1 MKRWRKRLTL
11 FSLLAA
17 GCLIWNLSGV
27 GVKAEEAVPQVELT
41 ITDGND
47 VSLNPINNVSLKADI
62 TVENYTL
69 TAADFE
75 NADVWNPANKKSDQ
89 DYTKKNKKCITS
101 GKIIVTIKEG
111 QKSSLLGLGSSYIS
125 SISDKIS
132 LTTTDGT
139 LRTAVKTEASTFGS
153 YHTPAKF
160 AVIRGNY
167 MTGIVQLL
175 TYNDKTYVVN
185 FPVEVKC
192 SDYIDPVDDSWKD
205 DTLATVTG
213 SYVNSGIDSVN
224 LSDNTVTITASQ
236 YDKTGVAIADVFLPH
251 LAYGASMV
259 GQDVELVTIGDGDKQ
274 AYNVKKFLSQIKDGY
289 SFTIKNAEGK
299 EKTYKVIVDS
309 PWELSMGAKTYD
321 FAPAITI
328 DDVPQ
333 QETTINNVA
342 ENCKIK
348 VVFNKLPAKKKLR
361 GIKAEHLIRNSD
373 GSTSDAEYELSYS
386 ISGNSVEFVMPRS
399 DVQISK
405 VLLDDDFST
414 EPRQITVTPVVENGE
429 ETDFAVIEKKVD
441 GAEKSTATENQ
452 TVTLTDKGMYPT
464 YRSFCGYRFDHWES
478 NSITIQEADRTKST
492 LTFFMPDQNVDVKAV
507 YKRTGVSITAGI
519 SNAIVGNISFGNTR
533 VGAITST
540 SKNVSQVTELCRAG
554 ETYNINLSGANFATN
569 RFLGW
574 IDETGAAIVKENTN
588 GIHWVDT
595 RDADTGVAYYYP
607 EITVTDQTQPMTF
620 IASFEAKTA
629 CTLTFTSSDENK
641 GTVSASVDGASIK
654 SGDNTIYD
662 GDVVTLK
669 AEKKTG
675 YKFAGWKVTSPAD
688 VSVTFE
694 DANAE
699 ETTFTM
705 PKITSGTLT
714 IQGVFEVD
722 PAYLSPDCELTKVEL
737 LKQDGTLVKQ
747 ANRSGT
753 TFTIRLS
760 AEDMTAEEA
769 RNIASGGYL
778 LRLTYPE
785 TATAAMEGGMKD
797 GDSGAALWRTGISN
811 SIGMGGSGTFTI
823 TAERS
828 EFKNTYTIAMEYDDR
843 PVLKEGTVKRVSDTE
858 ASVGFR
864 SSSAGTYY
872 WAVVDAGEAKPD
884 IPTNVAGTTFKYAD
898 RENTI
903 KLTSLT
909 AGAKDIYIVVK
920 NDNDSA
926 NVKISDVLKISIPAF
941 GGTETT
947 YKVNVTGSLPGGK
960 LTVDK
965 KEAKAGETVT
975 VTVTPDSGKKMTT
988 NSLIYSQSSAPYEV
1002 VHIDEKTKQFIM
1014 PAYELSVSCR
1024 FEDENSSTTPETTT
1038 GKIGAFVVNG
1048 VSGTVDNTTGMITVT
1063 LPNGT
1068 DLTSLAPVIT
1078 ISGAKSIS
1086 PASGATVNLSSPV
1099 TYTLTLEDGTTKT
1112 YTVRAYVEGPS
1123 KSDQLWNDML
1133 NNVDGSP
1140 DHSGSKTWWKK
1151 AKDLK
1156 KHNDYPEYW

>member
-259 GQDVELVTIGDGDKQ
+259 GQDVELVTIGNGDKQ

-540 SKNVSQVTELCRAG
+540 SKNVSQVTELCRVG

-607 EITVTDQTQPMTF
+607 EITVTDQTQPM
-620 IASFEAKTA
+620 
-629 CTLTFTSSDENK
+629 
-641 GTVSASVDGASIK
+641 VSIR
-654 SGDNTIYD
+654 TRI
-662 GDVVTLK
+662 
-669 AEKKTG
+669 
-675 YKFAGWKVTSPAD
+675 
-688 VSVTFE
+688 
-694 DANAE
+694 
-699 ETTFTM
+699 
-705 PKITSGTLT
+705 ITHFLHGLLL
-714 IQGVFEVD
+714 QD
-722 PAYLSPDCELTKVEL
+722 P
-737 LKQDGTLVKQ
+737 
-747 ANRSGT
+747 
-753 TFTIRLS
+753 
-760 AEDMTAEEA
+760 
-769 RNIASGGYL
+769 
-778 LRLTYPE
+778 
-785 TATAAMEGGMKD
+785 
-797 GDSGAALWRTGISN
+797 
-811 SIGMGGSGTFTI
+811 
-823 TAERS
+823 
-828 EFKNTYTIAMEYDDR
+828 
-843 PVLKEGTVKRVSDTE
+843 
-858 ASVGFR
+858 
-864 SSSAGTYY
+864 
-872 WAVVDAGEAKPD
+872 
-884 IPTNVAGTTFKYAD
+884 
-898 RENTI
+898 
-903 KLTSLT
+903 
-909 AGAKDIYIVVK
+909 
-920 NDNDSA
+920 
-926 NVKISDVLKISIPAF
+926 
-941 GGTETT
+941 
-947 YKVNVTGSLPGGK
+947 
-960 LTVDK
+960 
-965 KEAKAGETVT
+965 
-975 VTVTPDSGKKMTT
+975 
-988 NSLIYSQSSAPYEV
+988 
-1002 VHIDEKTKQFIM
+1002 
-1014 PAYELSVSCR
+1014 
-1024 FEDENSSTTPETTT
+1024 
-1038 GKIGAFVVNG
+1038 
-1048 VSGTVDNTTGMITVT
+1048 
-1063 LPNGT
+1063 
-1068 DLTSLAPVIT
+1068 
-1078 ISGAKSIS
+1078 
-1086 PASGATVNLSSPV
+1086 
-1099 TYTLTLEDGTTKT
+1099 
-1112 YTVRAYVEGPS
+1112 
-1123 KSDQLWNDML
+1123 
-1133 NNVDGSP
+1133 
-1140 DHSGSKTWWKK
+1140 
-1151 AKDLK
+1151 
-1156 KHNDYPEYW
+1156 